1 VYKTAHLFNQKL
13 SAVGENLSK
22 NRLFFRLLAIGLGAL
37 HVYAAIKSQ
46 SMNADGISYLDIGDA
61 YFHADWAN
69 AINPVWSPLYSWVLG
84 FANFVVRPSMQ
95 WEFPV
100 VHLVNFLIYLIA
112 LSSFEFMWKNV
123 RTYENSSE
131 WYAMPD
137 SWWWTLGY
145 LLFIWISLSLIQLWS
160 ITPDMLMAGLV
171 FLAAGLLAKI
181 RVGDDKHRI
190 FLGLGLILGLGYLS
204 KTFMLSVALVF
215 LALAWLVQKPSLNS
229 LFKTLFAVG
238 AFLLISLPFILLI
251 SNVKGRLTIGE
262 AGTVTFLRY
271 VNGMPF
277 PHWQGDPDRG
287 IIPTHPSRVIHE
299 SPAVYEFGEPIGGT
313 YPISLDPSYWYEGIE
328 PRFDF
333 RGLLARLLSSS
344 LVYAELFFQKQ
355 GILLACVLTMYV
367 MGQRRG
373 HPFREILRRWALTIP
388 AVIAFGLYGMVLVEG
403 RYVGVF
409 ILLFWADILAN
420 VRLPDTVNTQSWLNV
435 LSGIAAF
442 GLVANIA
449 MFNLDGFKRLN
460 PTLGVSSVP
469 QVAPPAKPLEVAQ
482 TLKELGVQPGDK
494 VGVIGYAYDSFWAR
508 LARLKIAAEM
518 LESDATEFWRGNE
531 ALRQG
536 VLQSFAKASVKAVVA
551 EYVPEDVMLT
561 GWHRVDE
568 TNFYIYILDSNQ

>member
-1 VYKTAHLFNQKL
+1 
-13 SAVGENLSK
+13 
-22 NRLFFRLLAIGLGAL
+22 
-37 HVYAAIKSQ
+37 
-46 SMNADGISYLDIGDA
+46 
-61 YFHADWAN
+61 
-69 AINPVWSPLYSWVLG
+69 
-84 FANFVVRPSMQ
+84 
-95 WEFPV
+95 
-100 VHLVNFLIYLIA
+100 
-112 LSSFEFMWKNV
+112 
-123 RTYENSSE
+123 
-131 WYAMPD
+131 
-137 SWWWTLGY
+137 
-145 LLFIWISLSLIQLWS
+145 
-160 ITPDMLMAGLV
+160 
-171 FLAAGLLAKI
+171 
-181 RVGDDKHRI
+181 
-190 FLGLGLILGLGYLS
+190 
-204 KTFMLSVALVF
+204 
-215 LALAWLVQKPSLNS
+215 
-229 LFKTLFAVG
+229 
-238 AFLLISLPFILLI
+238 
-251 SNVKGRLTIGE
+251 
-262 AGTVTFLRY
+262 
-271 VNGMPF
+271 
-277 PHWQGDPDRG
+277 
-287 IIPTHPSRVIHE
+287 
-299 SPAVYEFGEPIGGT
+299 
-313 YPISLDPSYWYEGIE
+313 
-328 PRFDF
+328 
-333 RGLLARLLSSS
+333 
-344 LVYAELFFQKQ
+344 
-355 GILLACVLTMYV
+355 